1 MYFES
6 NLSENPNVSRFDS
19 FHILLMKTLDLVSS
33 KTIQHSLPTN
43 PTEISK
49 FWEI

>member
-6 NLSENPNVSRFDS
+6 NLSENTNVSRFDS
-19 FHILLMKTLDLVSS
+19 LNILLMKTLNLVSS

-43 PTEISK
+43 PTEISN
-49 FWEI
+49 F